1 MTTGWHLDQKLV
13 HRYADGETNG
23 VLAASVEAHL
33 VACGDCRRLLAP
45 AVDPRRLDA
54 VWIEIADTVDT
65 PRSGPLE
72 RLLHLSGVRPDT
84 ARLLAATPSLR
95 IPWLAAVAGVFA
107 FAALAAG
114 LAPQGRLL
122 FLTVAPLAPVAGVA
136 LAFGRAGDPTYEIGV
151 ATPYSGFRLLMVRTV
166 AVLATTIGV
175 ALTAALLIAGPGRLA
190 VIWLLPALALTTT
203 TLALAERV
211 EPVHAATA
219 VGVIWLAAAVA
230 TWLVRAEQLALFGP
244 AAQLTFLALAL
255 FTSFAVF
262 RRRDRLAYLIVG
274 GNS

>member
-1 MTTGWHLDQKLV
+1 MTTGWHLDQELV
-13 HRYADGETNG
+13 RRYAGGETNG

-45 AVDPRRLDA
+45 AVDVGRLDA
-54 VWIEIADTVDT
+54 VWTHIADTVDT

-72 RLLHLSGVRPDT
+72 RLLQLSGVRPDT

-95 IPWLAAVAGVFA
+95 LPWLGAVATVLA

-114 LAPQGRLL
+114 SDPRGQLL

-136 LAFGRAGDPTYEIGV
+136 LAFGRAGDPMYEVGV
-151 ATPYSGFRLLMVRTV
+151 ATPYPGIRLLMVRTA
-166 AVLATTIGV
+166 AVLATTIGIAV
-175 ALTAALLIAGPGRLA
+175 TAALIMAGPTWFA
-190 VIWLLPALALTTT
+190 VGWLLPALALTTT

-211 EPVHAATA
+211 EPVLAAAA

-230 TWLVRAEQLALFGP
+230 TWWAHVGKLSLFGP
-244 AAQLTFLALAL
+244 AAQLTFLGLAL
-255 FTSFAVF
+255 LAGFAVF
-262 RRRDRLAYLIVG
+262 HYRDRIAYLIDG